1 MKKKYIMILLTIM
14 HIFCLSIINVYAAP
28 EDFWYSDVMETA
40 NKMGI
45 INADEQPEETI
56 SNADFIKLAVN
67 FIEDKNDIVLYMEYA
82 RQQGYVL
89 ITEMTDE
96 TKPVTR
102 QSVAKVVSRMLKLP
116 DTDIDIDMTN
126 VADWDTTC
134 PKCKEDIGKCYAYG
148 IMSGYEDN
156 TFRGRYPA
164 TKAEVM
170 ATMLNAKAYLDI
182 AEEK

>member
-1 MKKKYIMILLTIM
+1 MRIFNKFSILVLSAMIV
-14 HIFCLSIINVYAAP
+14 LSGINVYAAP
-28 EDFWYSDVMETA
+28 EDVWYSDVMETA

-56 SNADFIKLAVN
+56 SNADFVRLAVN
-67 FIEDKNDIVLYMEYA
+67 FIEDKNDVVLYMEYA

-102 QSVAKVVSRMLKLP
+102 QSVAKVISRMLNLP
-116 DTDIDIDMTN
+116 DVDIDMTN

-164 TKAEVM
+164 TKAEVI
-170 ATMLNAKAYLDI
+170 ATMLNAKAYLNI